1 MRHAW
6 LVLVAAAAC
15 SKKAPPATPAPP
27 VSYAGCKASL
37 QEGKLDVADAC
48 FQQLVAAPDRPGD
61 DPAQRANALFA
72 LSSIRQ
78 ERGDARGAVR
88 FAVRAVA
95 RRPYDEEAQ
104 QALAELAHD
113 AGDRAIERAA
123 LEKLVEL
130 DPDALDRRL
139 QLGGVLAAQKLDE
152 EAKRAFLGYEDARVR
167 LLGVLGRDPDV
178 ERRRAAARALAIAS
192 DAGTARALVLA
203 MTDKDAGVRAAA
215 VRSVAAVGLDIDPE
229 VRPALVKLRGLEKDP
244 TVLAELRETL
254 TAKKTSD
261 APSATK
267 K

>member
-1 MRHAW
+1 MRRAW
-6 LVLVAAAAC
+6 LVVLAFTAC
-15 SKKAPPATPAPP
+15 SKTAPPPAAPP
-27 VSYAGCKASL
+27 STVTYASCKASL
-37 QEGKLDVADAC
+37 QDGKLDLAGAC
-48 FQQLVAAPDRPGD
+48 FQQLLAVGNRPGD

-72 LSSIRQ
+72 QSSIRQ
-78 ERGDARGAVR
+78 ERGDAKGALT

-95 RRPYDEEAQ
+95 LRPDDEEAQ

-113 AGDRAIERAA
+113 AGDRAVERAA

-139 QLGGVLAAQKLDE
+139 QLGGVLAVQKLDE
-152 EAKRAFLGYEDARVR
+152 DAKRAFLGYEDARVR
-167 LLGVLGRDPDV
+167 LLGVLGRDPNV
-178 ERRRAAARALAIAS
+178 GRRRAAARALAVAS

-229 VRPALVKLRGLEKDP
+229 VRPAVKKLRELEKDP
-244 TVLAELRETL
+244 TVLAELSEAL
-254 TAKKTSD
+254 
-261 APSATK
+261 SATK